1 MTEPAARVATVRAF
15 NRLYTGVIG
24 ILDEGPADAEYS
36 LSEARVIFELAQQD
50 LTQVTHLRKRLDLD
64 AGYASRLLAR
74 LEGRG
79 LLTRE
84 RSDEDAR
91 RQVIRLTETGRK
103 AFAVL
108 DERSVDRIGSLLG
121 RFGDDE
127 QKRLLGAMDTI
138 TSLVGERTPDRT
150 LVLRPPR
157 PGDFGW
163 VVHRHGTLYSREY
176 GWDERFEALVARVVA
191 DYVDKRGEPRQAGW
205 IAELDGERVGSIFCM
220 PAEDGTT
227 AKLRM
232 LLLEPAARGHGV
244 GKRLVTECVEFAK
257 ASGYPAMEL
266 WTVSLLD
273 AARAVYQKAGF
284 RLVSEETI
292 PGFGYELTGQTWRL
306 EFPA

>member
-1 MTEPAARVATVRAF
+1 MNNSADRVATVRAF

-24 ILDEGPADAEYS
+24 VLDEGPADAEYT

-50 LTQVTHLRKRLDLD
+50 PTQVTDLRKRLHLD
-64 AGYASRLLAR
+64 AGYASRLLGR

-91 RQVIRLTETGRK
+91 RQVIRLTEAGRN

-108 DERSVDRIGSLLG
+108 DARSVDRIGSLLG
-121 RFGDDE
+121 RFADDE
-127 QKRLLGAMDTI
+127 QQRLLGAMGTI
-138 TSLVGERTPDRT
+138 TSLVGERASDST

-163 VVHRHGTLYSREY
+163 VVHRHGALYSREH

-205 IAELDGERVGSIFCM
+205 IAELHGERVGSVFCM
-220 PAEDGTT
+220 PAEDGVT

-232 LLLEPAARGHGV
+232 LLLEPAARGRGV
-244 GKRLVTECVEFAK
+244 GKRLVAECVEFARG
-257 ASGYPAMEL
+257 SGYQAMEL

-273 AARAVYQKAGF
+273 AARGIYRKAGF
-284 RLVSEETI
+284 QLASEETI
-292 PGFGYELTGQTWRL
+292 AGFGYELTGQTWRL
-306 EFPA
+306 EL

>member
-1 MTEPAARVATVRAF
+1 MNRSADRVATVRAF

-24 ILDEGPADAEYS
+24 VLDEGPADAEYS
-36 LSEARVIFELAQQD
+36 LSEARVIFEIAQQD
-50 LTQVTHLRKRLDLD
+50 QTQVTDLRKRLDLD

-91 RQVIRLTETGRK
+91 RQIVRLTENGRK

-108 DERSVDRIGSLLG
+108 DERSVGRIGSLLG

-127 QKRLLGAMDTI
+127 QQRLLGAMDTI
-138 TSLVGERTPDRT
+138 TSLVGERAADPT

-163 VVHRHGTLYSREY
+163 VVHRHGALYSREY

-191 DYVDKRGEPRQAGW
+191 EYVDRRGDPRQAGW

-220 PAEDGTT
+220 PAEDGVT

-232 LLLEPAARGHGV
+232 LLLEPAARGRGV
-244 GKRLVTECVEFAK
+244 GKRLVSECVEFAR

-266 WTVSLLD
+266 WTVSLLE
-273 AARAVYQKAGF
+273 AARAIYQKAGF
-284 RLVSEETI
+284 QLVSEETI
-292 PGFGYELTGQTWRL
+292 TGFGYELTGQTWRL
-306 EFPA
+306 EL

>member
-1 MTEPAARVATVRAF
+1 MNRSADRVATVRAF

-50 LTQVTHLRKRLDLD
+50 STQVTDLRKRLDLD

-91 RQVIRLTETGRK
+91 RQIVRLTETGRK

-108 DERSVDRIGSLLG
+108 DERSVGRIGSLLG

-127 QKRLLGAMDTI
+127 QQRLLGAMDTI
-138 TSLVGERTPDRT
+138 TSLVGERAADPT
-150 LVLRPPR
+150 LVLRQPR

-163 VVHRHGTLYSREY
+163 VVHRHGALYSREY

-191 DYVDKRGEPRQAGW
+191 EYVDRRGDPRQAGW
-205 IAELDGERVGSIFCM
+205 IAELDGERVGSVFCM
-220 PAEDGTT
+220 PAEDGVT

-232 LLLEPAARGHGV
+232 LLLEPAARGRGV
-244 GKRLVTECVEFAK
+244 GKRLVSECVEFAR
-257 ASGYPAMEL
+257 AAGYQAMEL
-266 WTVSLLD
+266 WTVSLLE
-273 AARAVYQKAGF
+273 AARAIYRKAGF
-284 RLVSEETI
+284 QLVSEETI
-292 PGFGYELTGQTWRL
+292 TGFGYELTGQTWRL
-306 EFPA
+306 EL

>member
-1 MTEPAARVATVRAF
+1 MTEYADPVATVRAF

-24 ILDEGPADAEYS
+24 VLDEGPADAEYS

-50 LTQVTHLRKRLDLD
+50 STQVTDLRKRLDLD

-91 RQVIRLTETGRK
+91 RQVVRLTEVGRK

-121 RFGDDE
+121 RFGDEE
-127 QKRLLGAMDTI
+127 QERLLGAMDTI
-138 TSLVGERTPDRT
+138 TALVGERASDPT

-163 VVHRHGTLYSREY
+163 VVQRHGALYSREY

-232 LLLEPAARGHGV
+232 LLLEPAARGRGV
-244 GKRLVTECVEFAK
+244 GKRLVTECVEFAR
-257 ASGYPAMEL
+257 ASGYAAIEL
-266 WTVSLLD
+266 WTVSLLET
-273 AARAVYQKAGF
+273 ARAVYQKAGF

-306 EFPA
+306 EL

>member
-1 MTEPAARVATVRAF
+1 MNRSADRVATVRAF

-24 ILDEGPADAEYS
+24 VLDEGPADAEYS
-36 LSEARVIFELAQQD
+36 LSEARVIFEIAQQD
-50 LTQVTHLRKRLDLD
+50 QTQVTDLRKRLDLD

-91 RQVIRLTETGRK
+91 RQIVRLTENGRK

-108 DERSVDRIGSLLG
+108 DERSVGRIGSLLG

-127 QKRLLGAMDTI
+127 QQRLLGAMDTI
-138 TSLVGERTPDRT
+138 TSLVGERAADPT

-163 VVHRHGTLYSREY
+163 VVHRHGALYSREY

-191 DYVDKRGEPRQAGW
+191 EYVDRRGDPRQAGW

-220 PAEDGTT
+220 PAEDGVT

-232 LLLEPAARGHGV
+232 LLLEPAARGRGV
-244 GKRLVTECVEFAK
+244 GKRLVSECVEFAR
-257 ASGYPAMEL
+257 ASGYPTMEL
-266 WTVSLLD
+266 WTVSLLE
-273 AARAVYQKAGF
+273 AARAIYQKAGF
-284 RLVSEETI
+284 QLVSEETI
-292 PGFGYELTGQTWRL
+292 TGFGYELTGQTWRL
-306 EFPA
+306 EL

>member
-1 MTEPAARVATVRAF
+1 MNRSADRVATVRAF

-50 LTQVTHLRKRLDLD
+50 STQVTDLRKRLDLD

-91 RQVIRLTETGRK
+91 RQIVRLTDDGLK

-108 DERSVDRIGSLLG
+108 DNRSVGRIGSLLG
-121 RFGDDE
+121 KFGEDE
-127 QKRLLGAMDTI
+127 QERLLGAMDTI
-138 TSLVGERTPDRT
+138 SSLVGERASNPA

-163 VVHRHGTLYSREY
+163 VVHRHGALYSREY

-191 DYVDKRGEPRQAGW
+191 EYVDRRGDPRQAGW
-205 IAELDGERVGSIFCM
+205 IAELDGERVGSVFCM

-232 LLLEPAARGHGV
+232 LLLEPAARGRGV
-244 GKRLVTECVEFAK
+244 GKRLVTECVEFAR
-257 ASGYPAMEL
+257 ASGYRAMEL

-273 AARAVYQKAGF
+273 AARAIYRKAGF
-284 RLVSEETI
+284 QLVSEETI
-292 PGFGYELTGQTWRL
+292 TGFGYELTGQTWRL
-306 EFPA
+306 EL

>member
-1 MTEPAARVATVRAF
+1 MNRSADRVATVRAF

-24 ILDEGPADAEYS
+24 VLDEGPADAEYS

-50 LTQVTHLRKRLDLD
+50 QTQVTDLRKRLDLD

-74 LEGRG
+74 LEERG

-91 RQVIRLTETGRK
+91 RQIVRLTENGRK

-108 DERSVDRIGSLLG
+108 DERSVGRIGTLLG

-127 QKRLLGAMDTI
+127 QRRLLGAMDTI
-138 TSLVGERTPDRT
+138 TSLVGERAADPT

-163 VVHRHGTLYSREY
+163 VVHRHGALYSREY

-191 DYVDKRGEPRQAGW
+191 EYVDSRDDPRQAGW

-220 PAEDGTT
+220 PAEDGVT

-232 LLLEPAARGHGV
+232 LLLEPAARGRGV
-244 GKRLVTECVEFAK
+244 GKRLVTECVEFAR
-257 ASGYPAMEL
+257 AAGYPAMEL
-266 WTVSLLD
+266 WTVSLLE
-273 AARAVYQKAGF
+273 AARAIYRKAGF
-284 RLVSEETI
+284 QLVSEETI
-292 PGFGYELTGQTWRL
+292 TGFGYELTGQTWRL
-306 EFPA
+306 EL

>member
-1 MTEPAARVATVRAF
+1 MTRVADRVATVRAF

-50 LTQVTHLRKRLDLD
+50 PTQVTDLRKRLDLD

-74 LEGRG
+74 LEDRG

-84 RSDEDAR
+84 RSEEDAR
-91 RQVIRLTETGRK
+91 RQIVRLTENGRK

-138 TSLVGERTPDRT
+138 TSLVGERASDPT

-163 VVHRHGTLYSREY
+163 VVHRHGVLYSREY

-191 DYVDKRGEPRQAGW
+191 EYVDNRGEPRQAGW
-205 IAELDGERVGSIFCM
+205 IAELDGERVGSVFCM
-220 PAEDGTT
+220 PAEDGVT

-244 GKRLVTECVEFAK
+244 GKRLVAECVEFAR

-273 AARAVYQKAGF
+273 AARAIYRKAGF
-284 RLVSEETI
+284 RLVGEETI
-292 PGFGYELTGQTWRL
+292 PGFGHELTGETWRL
-306 EFPA
+306 EL

>member
-1 MTEPAARVATVRAF
+1 MNRSADRVATVRAF

-24 ILDEGPADAEYS
+24 VLDEGPADAEYS

-50 LTQVTHLRKRLDLD
+50 PTQVTDLRKRLDLD

-91 RQVIRLTETGRK
+91 RQIIRLTENGQK

-108 DERSVDRIGSLLG
+108 DERSVGRIGSLLG
-121 RFGDDE
+121 RFGEDE
-127 QKRLLGAMDTI
+127 QERLLGAMGTI
-138 TSLVGERTPDRT
+138 TSLVGERAPDPT

-163 VVHRHGTLYSREY
+163 VVHRHGALYSREY

-191 DYVDKRGEPRQAGW
+191 DYVDNRGEPCQAGW
-205 IAELDGERVGSIFCM
+205 IAELDGERVGSVFCM

-232 LLLEPAARGHGV
+232 LLLEPAARGRGV
-244 GKRLVTECVEFAK
+244 GKRLVTECVEFAR
-257 ASGYPAMEL
+257 ASGYAAMEL

-273 AARAVYQKAGF
+273 AARAVYEKAGF
-284 RLVSEETI
+284 RLASEETI
-292 PGFGYELTGQTWRL
+292 PGFGYELTGQTWRMEL
-306 EFPA
+306 